1 MTPAVRLVFV
11 VHDHQPVGN
20 FDDVLARAYA
30 DSYLPF
36 LDVLERH
43 PRIRLAIHTSG
54 PLAEWLDR
62 QRPEYLDRLAARV
75 AAGQIEI
82 VGGGFYEPILA
93 MLTSRDR
100 VGQISL
106 YRDWLEARLRAPVG
120 GMWVAER
127 VWDPGMVADIAAA
140 GMTWTILDDTHFK
153 AAGLREDELDR
164 HWLTEGDGR
173 TLAVFPVSE
182 RLRYL
187 IPFAPP
193 EATIDH
199 LRFLADRRPGALAVF
214 ADDGEKFGVW
224 PETHRTCFTEGWL
237 ERFFTLLESNADW
250 IRMSLPSEVLRDEP
264 PAGTVWLP
272 ECSYREMTEWVLP
285 PDLQLACIEARK
297 VAGGDPRLAGAA
309 AFLRGGS
316 WRNFRRRYPEANEM
330 YARMMAVSTRLERLR
345 EAGVTDRQALADAEL
360 ALYRGQCNCAY
371 WHGAFGG
378 IYLPH
383 LRNAVFAEL
392 IAADVAADRAEGRT
406 PPWIE
411 AAVADFDFDGHD
423 EVRIGTD
430 RFEAWLAPARGGILY
445 ELDLRGCRHNLL
457 ATLDRRPE
465 AYHAQ
470 VLAGPGAARS
480 IVDESQLARF
490 KHEGLE
496 RMIRYDVARRKS
508 LVDHFWDVDAALADV
523 AEGMAQ
529 ERGDF
534 ASGSYAATLRQDA
547 DRATVMLGR
556 DGNAWGIPF
565 RLEKTITL
573 ARGGAAFEIVY
584 TLSGL
589 PADFR
594 QHLAVEFNFAGMPAN
609 AEGRFFHDAD
619 GPGRPLG
626 DLGDRLDLV
635 GAARLGLVDGWL
647 GIDARLECAPPTAGG
662 PGGIWTFPIR
672 SVSQS
677 EGGFE
682 LVHQSVV
689 VMPHWIVTPDATG
702 RWSVTL
708 RLSIDQR
715 PDAGRAT

>member
-250 IRMSLPSEVLRDEP
+250 IRMSCGTSP
-264 PAGTVWLP
+264 P
-272 ECSYREMTEWVLP
+272 R
-285 PDLQLACIEARK
+285 
-297 VAGGDPRLAGAA
+297 
-309 AFLRGGS
+309 
-316 WRNFRRRYPEANEM
+316 
-330 YARMMAVSTRLERLR
+330 
-345 EAGVTDRQALADAEL
+345 
-360 ALYRGQCNCAY
+360 
-371 WHGAFGG
+371 
-378 IYLPH
+378 
-383 LRNAVFAEL
+383 
-392 IAADVAADRAEGRT
+392 
-406 PPWIE
+406 
-411 AAVADFDFDGHD
+411 
-423 EVRIGTD
+423 
-430 RFEAWLAPARGGILY
+430 
-445 ELDLRGCRHNLL
+445 
-457 ATLDRRPE
+457 
-465 AYHAQ
+465 
-470 VLAGPGAARS
+470 ARS
-480 IVDESQLARF
+480 GCPS
-490 KHEGLE
+490 
-496 RMIRYDVARRKS
+496 
-508 LVDHFWDVDAALADV
+508 
-523 AEGMAQ
+523 
-529 ERGDF
+529 
-534 ASGSYAATLRQDA
+534 
-547 DRATVMLGR
+547 
-556 DGNAWGIPF
+556 
-565 RLEKTITL
+565 
-573 ARGGAAFEIVY
+573 
-584 TLSGL
+584 
-589 PADFR
+589 
-594 QHLAVEFNFAGMPAN
+594 AV
-609 AEGRFFHDAD
+609 
-619 GPGRPLG
+619 
-626 DLGDRLDLV
+626 
-635 GAARLGLVDGWL
+635 
-647 GIDARLECAPPTAGG
+647 
-662 PGGIWTFPIR
+662 
-672 SVSQS
+672 
-677 EGGFE
+677 
-682 LVHQSVV
+682 
-689 VMPHWIVTPDATG
+689 TG
-702 RWSVTL
+702 R
-708 RLSIDQR
+708 
-715 PDAGRAT
+715 

>member
-1 MTPAVRLVFV
+1 MLPTVRLVFV

-20 FDDVLARAYA
+20 FDDVFARAYA

-43 PRIRLAIHTSG
+43 PAIRIAIHTSG

-75 AAGQIEI
+75 AAGQVEI

-93 MLTSRDR
+93 LLAPRDR
-100 VGQISL
+100 IGQIGL
-106 YRDWLEARLRAPVG
+106 YRDWLEARLRAPVR

-127 VWDPGMVADIAAA
+127 VWDPGMAADIAAA

-153 AAGLREDELDR
+153 AAGLRDDELDR
-164 HWLTEGDGR
+164 LWLTEADGR

-199 LRFLADRRPGALAVF
+199 LRFMASRRPGALAVF
-214 ADDGEKFGVW
+214 ADDGEKFGAW

-237 ERFFTLLESNADW
+237 ERFFTLLETNADW
-250 IRMSLPSEVLRDEP
+250 IRMSLPAEVLAEEP

-285 PDLQLACIEARK
+285 PETQLACIEARK
-297 VAGGDPRLAGAA
+297 ASATDPRLAGAA

-330 YARMMAVSTRLERLR
+330 YARMMAVSRRLARLR
-345 EAGVTDRQALADAEL
+345 DAGGAAAAPLAEAER

-406 PPWIE
+406 APWLE
-411 AAVADFDFDGHD
+411 ATVADFDFDGRD
-423 EVRIGTD
+423 EIRIGSDTLD
-430 RFEAWLAPARGGILY
+430 AWIAPARGGILY
-445 ELDLRGCRHNLL
+445 ELDLRTSRHNLL

-480 IVDESQLARF
+480 IVDESQPARF

-496 RMIRYDVARRKS
+496 RMVRYDDARRKS
-508 LVDHFWDVDAALADV
+508 LVDHFWDVHATGADV
-523 AEGMAQ
+523 ADGTAQ

-534 ASGSYAATLRQDA
+534 ATGGYTATLRRDA
-547 DRATVMLGR
+547 DRVEIALAR

-565 RLEKTITL
+565 RLEKTITF
-573 ARGGAAFEIVY
+573 ARGGRAIDITY
-584 TLSGL
+584 GLSGL
-589 PADFR
+589 PGDFR

-609 AEGRFFHDAD
+609 AEGRFFHD
-619 GPGRPLG
+619 GRGTTLG
-626 DLGDRLDLV
+626 DLGDRLDLP
-635 GAARLGLVDGWL
+635 GTTRLGLVDGWL
-647 GIDARLECAPPTAGG
+647 GIDVLLECAVPSTGAAGG
-662 PGGIWTFPIR
+662 MWTFPIR

-689 VMPHWIVTPDATG
+689 VMPHWLVTPDAAG
-702 RWSVTL
+702 RWSVAM
-708 RLSIDQR
+708 RLAIEERTDG
-715 PDAGRAT
+715 GRAA